1 MYPSR
6 ANVNTT
12 FTSSNTSLL
21 LNFTDAAI
29 YDATRSTNYYVP
41 GNSGVVT
48 ANSKFGG
55 TSMYFDGSV
64 DCIVSGPNQYN
75 FAANDFTV
83 EFWYNKTGTPQTA
96 GRLFQTRNGD
106 LYSAIGIATNPTGSN
121 PNSIALSMSSNGS
134 SWDIID
140 VSSAITV
147 SDNTWTHIALVRAGT
162 NFKFYKDGNF
172 QSNFTSSSSLYY
184 SAADSFII
192 GGQTGTSRS
201 INGYIDD
208 FRITANARYT
218 ANFTPA
224 ISTFFTQ

>member
-1 MYPSR
+1 
-6 ANVNTT
+6 
-12 FTSSNTSLL
+12 
-21 LNFTDAAI
+21 
-29 YDATRSTNYYVP
+29 
-41 GNSGVVT
+41 
-48 ANSKFGG
+48 
-55 TSMYFDGSV
+55 
-64 DCIVSGPNQYN
+64 
-75 FAANDFTV
+75 
-83 EFWYNKTGTPQTA
+83 
-96 GRLFQTRNGD
+96 
-106 LYSAIGIATNPTGSN
+106 
-121 PNSIALSMSSNGS
+121 MSSNGS

-140 VSSAITV
+140 VSSAFTV
-147 SDNTWTHIALVRAGT
+147 SDNTWTHVALVRAGT

-201 INGYIDD
+201 LTGYIDD